1 MLDILLNAAL
11 FCALVA
17 VGIVAQQ
24 FSRWVRMRRVRPQ
37 R

>member
-11 FCALVA
+11 FCALVVA
-17 VGIVAQQ
+17 GLVAQQ
-24 FSRWVRMRRVRPQ
+24 FTRWVRMRRVRPQ